1 MTYQLVQR
9 RNAGRG
15 LMSMRGRALG
25 GGMAVGPLPVGVCV
39 AAGHVVA
46 KTEMPA
52 AQTVEIRPVRVI
64 AQS

>member
-1 MTYQLVQR
+1 
-9 RNAGRG
+9 
-15 LMSMRGRALG
+15 MRGRALG

-46 KTEMPA
+46 KTKMPA
-52 AQTVEIRPVRVI
+52 AQTLEIRPVRVI